1 MRQICC
7 FCCASRGGFA
17 LWPGALPLDPD
28 GGSAPDPRYRL
39 AFPRSPCPGLKP
51 PKHDTLASPL
61 VTSASS
67 ALYKS
72 MHSLT
77 HSPTHCESLW
87 VYQSSSMSPQKSPF
101 ATGIWA
107 LSNTWLIRTP
117 GVYNKT
123 ASWLVQPFMQGS
135 PMCPT
140 KANRQTRLTD
150 RQTTKNLLTFLQA
163 LSVSVALSHI

>member
-1 MRQICC
+1 M
-7 FCCASRGGFA
+7 
-17 LWPGALPLDPD
+17 GALPQTPVI
-28 GGSAPDPRYRL
+28 GS
-39 AFPRSPCPGLKP
+39 RSRARHARGSSPPNMILWPHPWLLVHPAHYINPC
-51 PKHDTLASPL
+51 
-61 VTSASS
+61 
-67 ALYKS
+67 
-72 MHSLT
+72 T
-77 HSPTHCESLW
+77 HSITHPPTVSHSG
-87 VYQSSSMSPQKSPF
+87 VYQSSSMSPQKCPF

-135 PMCPT
+135 PVCPT